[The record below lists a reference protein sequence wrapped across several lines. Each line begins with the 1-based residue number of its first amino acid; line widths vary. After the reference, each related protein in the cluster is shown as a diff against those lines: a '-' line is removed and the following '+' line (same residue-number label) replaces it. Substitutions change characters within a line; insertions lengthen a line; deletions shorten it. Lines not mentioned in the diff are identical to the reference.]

1 MAELVDAADSKS
13 VFERSG
19 SSSLPRGTKQQYLR
33 VSNSLSDPKKPATWP
48 VFLCLSIYPCLPLS
62 VVSLYPCLYPE
73 KNTELWDTRMKRADI
88 KRRPLA
94 DTTLAG
100 LEPESKEYRE
110 LDGSGLYFRVK
121 PDGGKSWQ
129 LRYKRPT
136 GNWAW
141 MGLGGYPEVSGAL
154 ARDKAAELRKVV
166 SSGADPLEQKRSA
179 KAAIDAA
186 KTRTFRAAADAW
198 LKAKEEKGLAPST
211 LNKIRTYL
219 DKDILPAL
227 GDKPL
232 DEITRT
238 DCAEL
243 QASIEA
249 RDAHNVAEKCRTWI
263 NQIFGRAIGLGL
275 TENDPGSRLRD
286 IAAQAPKTQQ
296 HPHLLEPE
304 LGYFLTALKNT
315 PSRLTARTAA
325 WLCIWTASRP
335 GMVRLAEWK
344 EFDLDKATWT
354 TPAAKM
360 KMRRDFVCPLPHQAV
375 SALKELH
382 CLTGRSRWLFP
393 GVGAKNPTISENT
406 INKVFATIGYKG
418 RLVGHGTRH
427 TASTLLREHGWPKEH
442 VEAQLAHKEE
452 GISGVYNKA
461 QYLEHRITMMQWYA
475 DYLDALERGNVV
487 QGQFDKAQ

>member
-1 MAELVDAADSKS
+1 
-13 VFERSG
+13 
-19 SSSLPRGTKQQYLR
+19 
-33 VSNSLSDPKKPATWP
+33 
-48 VFLCLSIYPCLPLS
+48 
-62 VVSLYPCLYPE
+62 
-73 KNTELWDTRMKRADI
+73 MKRSEI

-100 LEPESKEYRE
+100 LEPDSKEYRE
-110 LDGSGLYFRVK
+110 LDGNGLYFRVK

-129 LRYKRPT
+129 LRYKRPA

-154 ARDKAAELRKVV
+154 AREKAAELRKVV
-166 SSGADPLEQKRSA
+166 SGGADPLEQKRAA
-179 KAAIDAA
+179 KEAIDVA
-186 KTRTFRAAADAW
+186 KSRTFRAAAEAW
-198 LKAKEEKGLAPST
+198 LKAKDEKGLAPST
-211 LNKIRTYL
+211 LSKIKTYL

-227 GDKPL
+227 GDIPL
-232 DEITRT
+232 DKITRT
-238 DCAEL
+238 DCADL

-249 RDAHNVAEKCRTWI
+249 RNAHNVAEKCRTWV
-263 NQIFGRAIGLGL
+263 NQIFGRAIALGL

-304 LGYFLTALKNT
+304 LGDFLTALKKT

-344 EFDLDKATWT
+344 EVNLEAGLWT
-354 TPAAKM
+354 TPATKM
-360 KMRRDFVCPLPHQAV
+360 KMRRDFVCPLPSQAIE
-375 SALKELH
+375 ALKELH
-382 CLTGRSRWLFP
+382 ALTGRSRWLFP

-406 INKVFATIGYKG
+406 INKVFATIGYKR

-427 TASTLLREHGWPKEH
+427 TASTLLREHGFPKEH
-442 VEAQLAHKEE
+442 VEAQLAHKE
-452 GISGVYNKA
+452 GGVSGVYNKA
-461 QYLEHRITMMQWYA
+461 QYLDHRIKMMQWYA
-475 DYLDALERGNVV
+475 DYLDALAAGNVA
-487 QGQFDKAQ
+487 QGQFGKAV

>member
-1 MAELVDAADSKS
+1 
-13 VFERSG
+13 
-19 SSSLPRGTKQQYLR
+19 
-33 VSNSLSDPKKPATWP
+33 
-48 VFLCLSIYPCLPLS
+48 
-62 VVSLYPCLYPE
+62 
-73 KNTELWDTRMKRADI
+73 
-88 KRRPLA
+88 
-94 DTTLAG
+94 
-100 LEPESKEYRE
+100 
-110 LDGSGLYFRVK
+110 
-121 PDGGKSWQ
+121 
-129 LRYKRPT
+129 
-136 GNWAW
+136 
-141 MGLGGYPEVSGAL
+141 L
-154 ARDKAAELRKVV
+154 ARDKAADLRKVV
-166 SSGADPLEQKRSA
+166 SSGTDPLEQKRSA
-179 KAAIDAA
+179 KAAIDVA

-198 LKAKEEKGLAPST
+198 LKAKEEKGLASST

-249 RDAHNVAEKCRTWI
+249 RNAHNVAEKCRTWI

-286 IAAQAPKTQQ
+286 IAAHAPQTLQ

-304 LGYFLTALKNT
+304 LGPFLQALRKT

-325 WLCIWTASRP
+325 WICLWTASRP

-344 EFDLDKATWT
+344 EIDFDKATWT

-360 KMRRDFVCPLPHQAV
+360 KMRRDYVCPLSQQAIA
-375 SALKELH
+375 ALRDLY

-418 RLVGHGTRH
+418 RLVGHGARH
-427 TASTLLREHGWPKEH
+427 TASTLLREHGYPKEH

-452 GISGVYNKA
+452 GISGIYNKA
-461 QYLEHRITMMQWYA
+461 QYLEQRTIMMQWYA
-475 DYLDALERGNVV
+475 DHLDRLEKGCLV
-487 QGQFDKAQ
+487 QAHFGKAV

>member
-1 MAELVDAADSKS
+1 
-13 VFERSG
+13 
-19 SSSLPRGTKQQYLR
+19 
-33 VSNSLSDPKKPATWP
+33 
-48 VFLCLSIYPCLPLS
+48 
-62 VVSLYPCLYPE
+62 
-73 KNTELWDTRMKRADI
+73 MKRADI

-100 LEPESKEYRE
+100 LEAESKEYRE
-110 LDGSGLYFRVK
+110 LDGGGLYFRVK

-129 LRYKRPT
+129 LRYKRPA

-141 MGLGGYPEVSGAL
+141 MGLGGYPEVSGAV
-154 ARDKAAELRKVV
+154 AREKAAELRKVV

-179 KAAIDAA
+179 RAAIDIA
-186 KTRTFRAAADAW
+186 KARTFRAAADAW

-232 DEITRT
+232 DDITRT

-249 RDAHNVAEKCRTWI
+249 RDAHNVAEKCRTWV

-296 HPHLLEPE
+296 HAHLLEHE
-304 LGYFLTALKNT
+304 LGEFLQALKNT

-325 WLCIWTASRP
+325 WLCLWTASRP
-335 GMVRLAEWK
+335 GMVRFAEWK
-344 EFDLDKATWT
+344 EIDLEKALWT
-354 TPAAKM
+354 TPAEKM
-360 KMRRDFVCPLPHQAV
+360 KMRRDFVSPLSKQAIE
-375 SALKELH
+375 ALKELQT
-382 CLTGRSRWLFP
+382 LTGRSRWLFP

-406 INKVFATIGYKG
+406 INKVFSTIGYKG

-442 VEAQLAHKEE
+442 VEAQLAHKEQ
-452 GISGVYNKA
+452 GISGIYNKA
-461 QYLEHRITMMQWYA
+461 QYLDNRIKMMQWYA
-475 DYLDALERGNVV
+475 DHLEELSAGNVV
-487 QGQFDKAQ
+487 QGNFGKVI